1 MSVIHNRD
9 LQALELP
16 GLVHRTIGGHLQGLK
31 TMEVWLQTIAPGAA
45 TPVHCHDCEEV
56 ILILSGSGICT
67 VEGNSVPFGPDSTLI
82 LKPDLVHQIVNT
94 SEEDMK
100 LVAALS
106 MAPVRVKTAEGKPL
120 PVPWEA
126 PAE

>member
-82 LKPDLVHQIVNT
+82 LKPDVVHQIVNT
-94 SEEDMK
+94 SEEEMK

-126 PAE
+126 P